1 MNLHRFF
8 LTFTLTLS
16 LTSPMSAASQLMFI
30 GTYTPKDGAS
40 KGLYAVRL
48 DTATG
53 ALGEPV
59 VAAETPGPTF
69 LAWRPDHRV
78 LYAGGEG
85 PDAEGKITGGA
96 AAFTF
101 DAATGKLAPLNSRGT
116 GGSATHLATDTTG
129 RMLVTVNYGG
139 GFTASFPLD
148 ADGRIGPRASFLTH
162 AGPLG
167 PITRRQEKPHPHS
180 VTFSPDNH
188 FAFVADLGLDRVLA
202 YRIDPATGTLA
213 PHDPAFI
220 VTPPGSGPRHTK
232 FSRDGKF
239 FYILNE
245 IDGSISVCAYDAA
258 RGAGTPI
265 QHISTLPAGFV
276 VTDPDR
282 AAEIRV
288 HPNGRFVYASNRGHE
303 SIAVFAIQVDGTLKL
318 VEITPCGGKHPRNFE
333 LSPDGQ
339 WLVCAN
345 QDSDNL
351 VSFKVDA
358 ATGRLT
364 ATGSVITLPKPVC
377 VLFAPMAAKSRDP
390 KINH

>member
-1 MNLHRFF
+1 MNPL
-8 LTFTLTLS
+8 LALPLS
-16 LTSPMSAASQLMFI
+16 LLATTAMSAASQLMFI

-40 KGLYAVRL
+40 KGIYAVRL
-48 DTATG
+48 DLATG

-85 PDAEGKITGGA
+85 PDADGKTSGGA

-101 DAATGKLAPLNSRGT
+101 DAATGRLTPLNARGT
-116 GGSATHLATDTTG
+116 GGSATHLATDATG

-148 ADGRIGPRASFLTH
+148 AAGRIGPRASLLAH

-167 PITRRQEKPHPHS
+167 PNKARQEKPHPHS
-180 VTFSPDNH
+180 VTFSPDNR

-202 YRIDPATGTLA
+202 YRVDPAAGTLA

-220 VTPPGSGPRHTK
+220 PTPPGSGPRHTK
-232 FSRDGKF
+232 FSRDGRF

-245 IDGSISVCAYDAA
+245 IDGSISACAYDAA
-258 RGAGTPI
+258 RGVGTPI

-282 AAEIRV
+282 AAEIRI

-303 SIAVFAIQVDGTLKL
+303 SIAVFAVQADGKLEL
-318 VEITPCGGKHPRNFE
+318 VELTPCGGKHPRNFE
-333 LSPDGQ
+333 LSPEGN

-345 QDSDNL
+345 QNSNNL

-358 ATGRLT
+358 GTGRLT
-364 ATGSVITLPKPVC
+364 PTGSVVTVPQAVC
-377 VLFAPMAAKSRDP
+377 VLFAP
-390 KINH
+390 